1 MDLLPDFYRFDYL
14 LNMRVILWG
23 LKSQRNSFRYI
34 WQGFFENFARLGYE
48 TIWVNDDEKNLEFIK
63 KNSLVFAVNV
73 ASKNLKPIK
82 GANWVLHNILD
93 DKFKESG
100 NVLNLQVFTNSAR
113 GEPLGSKAIL
123 WNQKSQTLYQP
134 WGIPEH
140 PNTWLKPATKGDKE
154 YWVGA
159 VWNNENNQGNAEII
173 SEYKEILLK
182 NQIRF
187 RKVGGTRWI
196 TRNGVSS
203 KKSMHLING
212 SPIGASI
219 VGNWQREN
227 EYIPCRFFKNIA
239 AGAPPSSNLDLSE
252 ILKIK
257 GIYHKNLEF
266 LVGERLGQSRKE
278 EIEMVNDA
286 QAKII
291 PLSYENNIKR
301 IIGMF

>member
-1 MDLLPDFYRFDYL
+1 
-14 LNMRVILWG
+14 MRVILWG

-34 WQGFFENFARLGYE
+34 WQGFFENFTRLGYE
-48 TIWVNDDEKNLEFIK
+48 TIWVNDSEKNLGYITN
-63 KNSLVFAVNV
+63 NSIVFAVDV
-73 ASKNLKPIK
+73 ASKNLKPVN
-82 GANWVLHNILD
+82 GANWVLHNISG

-134 WGIPEH
+134 WGIPEN
-140 PNTWLKPATKGDKE
+140 PNTWLKPATRGDKE

-182 NQIRF
+182 NQIGF

-203 KKSMHLING
+203 KKSMHLINS

-257 GIYHKNLEF
+257 GIFHNNLEL
-266 LVGERLGQSRKE
+266 LVGERLGQSKKE
-278 EIEMVNDA
+278 EIEMVKDA
-286 QAKII
+286 QEII
-291 PLSYENNIKR
+291 KAYSYENSIKR
-301 IIGMF
+301 IIGMI